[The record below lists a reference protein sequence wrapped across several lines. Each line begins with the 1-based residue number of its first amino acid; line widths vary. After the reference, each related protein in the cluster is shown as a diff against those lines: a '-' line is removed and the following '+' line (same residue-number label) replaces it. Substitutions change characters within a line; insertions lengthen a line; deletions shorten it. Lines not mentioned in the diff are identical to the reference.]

1 MAAPAFA
8 YASTHSA
15 FFALF
20 QEQELRSFRPLTLA
34 HSLRYDAPVRPLRS
48 PRARSIEVPIT
59 SLPQSWVPL
68 PISRPS
74 LPLTGA
80 GLKELVE
87 MLAPTTHR
95 DTVASP
101 ILEAVAGPLRTSIQR
116 YPYEVPAHAV
126 PVLQRFGIEA
136 SGFGFKA
143 HPHPVHKTIEIHLL
157 FEHWLNLCRSP
168 SAMLFMKQS
177 KFEKLQHENAN
188 FEALANYNLTA
199 RDTTRY
205 EQVAVAPPTQSVWF
219 MHDALQYF
227 SLSQIAAFFADCPHL
242 EKLFASLVVPPESD
256 FTNLSL
262 FPEIYRYSFA
272 GSRLNYQLEGNPGH
286 SYSQPREALEW
297 LKTTTIRCGNLYLT
311 VTKLES
317 WGPVHSLL
325 IQRGKPAVHLEH
337 DEVSFV
343 GPDAVALPEAAALRQ
358 DLRHR
363 LVPRTVYDALFVY
376 VRAVRTLRTTDPV
389 GFVRTQSN
397 KAEYSWVTSAAWDNL
412 QHFVTETAAHRV
424 PNRHFFF
431 NSTFAKCSYWCSQ
444 HKLGLLTAVTPPA
457 CGLTLFTG
465 AKLASAMSSRVTALA
480 ICHHWVIP
488 PPTLFFTPKA
498 PLIAVQLTRLPKPLF
513 SSVPFL
519 RKPLGNLSLRLLNRF
534 PFLRRFFSD
543 APVPTWARLLTV
555 AIALSPAVWLA
566 IRHFIGPDAPQALN
580 DHYVRFFHPDRWQ
593 LTFERQPRFVALD
606 RTFPWPLP
614 QAPEPTEP
622 RDSDVPLEAV
632 SSELPVVAPLPA
644 PAASVPPVDTSAT
657 TVSAVEPSL
666 STESLK
672 SAEAPSGTTILQP
685 RELKD
690 TIYPLPAAAPVTSP
704 AEPAPAVAEPV
715 SASTVLGTAPLTR
728 DPHTGHVSTPATE
741 PGLVEPEHSPL
752 AADSSATGEVSEFF
766 NLHPADWIAPTA
778 TFLARRRGDTVSGAK
793 YPAMDCLLAAVSAG
807 ANIPKDALWKTICT
821 YFPDSMLREEDIS
834 KHGLST
840 HHFAAL
846 AREHRLQ
853 ATFHSAGN
861 QFVLGVEHPSASFHI
876 DHTPE
881 SATAPGHFALRADER
896 QHTPPLLGGRA
907 ADLVHA
913 ALKFKVG
920 SAVLPFQQAHD
931 YTTSVA
937 RAKNLISNMKNG
949 FDGVLANIDPAH
961 TNESRDRLLSL
972 DGAMDIAAPRD
983 VKLIHIAGF
992 PGCGKS
998 YPIAQLLKSRAFK
1011 HFKIAVPTVEL
1022 RNEWKGVLKVKPQ
1035 DNWRISTWESS
1046 LLKSARILVID
1057 EIYKM
1062 PRGYLDLAIHADP
1075 TIDLVIALGDPLQGV
1090 YHSTHSDSSNHRL
1103 SSEVKHLQPYMDYYC
1118 LWSHRVPQDIGTF
1131 FGIKSTSTVP
1141 GFKSYQANIPGNL
1154 RQLAN
1159 SQSAAKVLNQCGFSS
1174 VTIAS
1179 SQGSTYAAPACI
1191 HLDRHSTSLSH
1202 AHSLV
1207 ALTRSKSG
1215 VIFTG
1220 DKRVLEAPGGN
1231 LLFSSYFQDKRVDL
1245 RALFPTEFPC
1255 CPILL
1260 EPLKRRPTD
1269 LTGGAFSPF
1278 REEARVFNPDR
1289 RDDIF
1294 LEASVVLG
1302 DGSSNAPQVST
1313 HFLPETRRPLHFD
1326 LPSAKPEV
1334 AAHEI
1339 PAPLTDTFIEP
1350 VYPGETFE
1358 NVAAHFLPA
1367 HDPEVKEILFKDQR
1381 SNQFPFIDQPFH
1393 LGAQPASLCAAVHH
1407 SKKDPT
1413 LLAASIEKRL
1423 RFRASDAPYQITAKD
1438 EILGSMLFESHCRAM
1453 RRDPNV
1459 RVPFDEAL
1467 FAECIALN
1475 EFAQLTSK
1483 TQAVIMANH
1492 ERSDPDWR
1500 YTAVR
1505 IFAKNQHK
1513 VNSGSLFGPWK
1524 ACQTLALMHDAVIL
1538 LFGPVKKYQ
1547 LIHDERDRPEHIFIY
1562 AGRTPQEMS
1571 EWCQKFLTPRSASS
1585 PVPVMVSGDDSLIG
1599 CHPHF
1604 VANDYTAFDQS
1615 QHGEAAVLE
1624 RLKMERVSIPEW
1636 LIALHIM
1643 IKTHITTQ
1651 FGPLTCMRLTGEPGT
1666 YFDNSD
1672 YNLAVIFLEYSMS
1685 GQWLSENPLWPAIK
1699 PLLALRFKKEKTRY
1713 GNFCGYYVGAAGAVR
1728 MPKALFAKIL
1738 IATEDGSIPDKM
1750 ASYATEFAIGHS
1762 LGDALWS
1769 LLPVEEVVYQS
1780 AVFDFLCRNAP
1791 RELKLLFKLGPV
1803 ERSVVEAVQEFATW
1817 ASYAFYR
1824 FLNSAQ
1830 RKVLLTRSPQLH
1842 FPGDAPEVSQLQGE
1856 LLQSFS
1862 MMQPVLPLTGGLHLP
1877 PTVDAPMSDDS
1888 LSGRPRSQ
1896 RDPDH
1901 RVDPQPSLPLAPSVQ
1916 ETSGGPAITVPFQW
1930 VALVVK
1936 SESTIFTVD
1945 PPRAK
1950 SLTQLIG
1957 PYRHARLLSLE
1968 AILMPTLNAFQNPV
1982 TVHMVWTV
1990 NTVQPASGEE
2000 LFYPGGQALTVG
2012 GPVSMSALATV
2023 PADVSRLNPVIK
2035 GAVAFLDTP
2044 RLTGTTMKC
2053 AKSETSPMAYVVI
2066 RGTLALSGPVGTR
2079 LSE

>member
-8 YASTHSA
+8 YASTSSA

-20 QEQELRSFRPLTLA
+20 QEQELRSFRLLTLA
-34 HSLRYDAPVRPLRS
+34 HSLRCDAPLRARKVRPAPSTSVSLPAAPS
-48 PRARSIEVPIT
+48 EWVNIPIT
-59 SLPQSWVPL
+59 VAPQ
-68 PISRPS
+68 
-74 LPLTGA
+74 PLTRG
-80 GLKELVE
+80 GRKELVE

-95 DTVASP
+95 VTVASP

-116 YPYEVPAHAV
+116 YPYEVPTHAV

-143 HPHPVHKTIEIHLL
+143 HPDPVHKTIEIHLL
-157 FEHWLNLCRSP
+157 SEHWLNLCRSP
-168 SAMLFMKQS
+168 SAVPFMKQR

-205 EQVAVAPPTQSVWF
+205 ERVAVAPPTQAVWF
-219 MHDALQYF
+219 MHDALQYY
-227 SLSQIAAFFADCPHL
+227 SLAQVAAFFADCPHL

-272 GSRLNYQLEGNPGH
+272 GSRLNYQLEGKPGH

-297 LKTTTIRCGNLYLT
+297 LKTTTIRCGSLYLT
-311 VTKLES
+311 VTKRES

-325 IQRGKPAVHLEH
+325 VQRGKPSVHLEH
-337 DEVSFV
+337 DEVSCV
-343 GPDAVALPEAAALRQ
+343 GPDAGALPEAAALRQ
-358 DLRHR
+358 ELRHR
-363 LVPRTVYDALFVY
+363 LVPCTVFDALFIY
-376 VRAVRTLRTTDPV
+376 VRAVRILRTTDPV
-389 GFVRTQSN
+389 AFVRTQSN

-424 PNRHFFF
+424 PNRHFLF
-431 NSTFAKCSYWCSQ
+431 NSTFAKCRYWCSQ
-444 HKLGLLTAVTPPA
+444 HKRGLFTATTPPA

-465 AKLASAMSSRVTALA
+465 PKLAFARSSRITALDVF
-480 ICHHWVIP
+480 HHWVVP

-498 PLIAVQLTRLPKPLF
+498 PLLAIQLTRLPQPLF
-513 SSVPFL
+513 SAVPFL
-519 RKPLGNLSLRLLNRF
+519 HKTLGNLSLRLLIRF
-534 PFLRRFFSD
+534 PFLRRFFS
-543 APVPTWARLLTV
+543 AASIPTWARLLTV
-555 AIALSPAVWLA
+555 VIALSPAVWLA
-566 IRHFIGPDAPQALN
+566 IRHFLGPDGPQALN
-580 DHYVRFFHPDRWQ
+580 DHYVSFFHPDRWH
-593 LTFERQPRFVALD
+593 LTFVRQPRFVALD
-606 RTFPWPLP
+606 RTFPGPLP
-614 QAPEPTEP
+614 QAREPTEP
-622 RDSDVPLEAV
+622 RDSDVPFETV
-632 SSELPVVAPLPA
+632 PSPLPVVAPQPA
-644 PAASVPPVDTSAT
+644 PATSVAPVETSDT

-672 SAEAPSGTTILQP
+672 TVEAPSGTTILQP

-690 TIYPLPAAAPVTSP
+690 TIHPLPAAALVVASP
-704 AEPAPAVAEPV
+704 QPAPAPTEPD
-715 SASTVLGTAPLTR
+715 SASTVLGNAPLSR
-728 DPHTGHVSTPATE
+728 DVHMGHVSTPATE
-741 PGLVEPEHSPL
+741 PGLVEPDHSPL

-778 TFLARRRGDTVSGAK
+778 TFRARRRGVTISVAK
-793 YPAMDCLLAAVSAG
+793 SPAMDCLLAAVSAG
-807 ANIPKDALWKTICT
+807 ANIPKDALWKTICC
-821 YFPDSMLREEDIS
+821 YFPDSMLRAEDIA

-840 HHFAAL
+840 HHFAPL
-846 AREHRLQ
+846 ARDHRLQ

-861 QFVLGVEHPSASFHI
+861 QFVPGVEHPSVSFHI

-881 SATAPGHFALRADER
+881 SATALGHISVRADER

-907 ADLVHA
+907 AGLVHA

-920 SAVLPFQQAHD
+920 NAVHPFQQAHD
-931 YTTSVA
+931 YTTSVP

-949 FDGVLANIDPAH
+949 FDGVLGNIDPAH
-961 TNESRDRLLSL
+961 TKESRDRLLSL

-983 VKLIHIAGF
+983 VKLNHIAGF

-998 YPIAQLLKSRAFK
+998 YSIAQLLKSRAFK
-1011 HFKIAVPTVEL
+1011 HFKITVPTVEL
-1022 RNEWKGVLKVKPQ
+1022 RNEWKGVLKVKPP

-1062 PRGYLDLAIHADP
+1062 PRGCLDLAIHADP

-1090 YHSTHSDSSNHRL
+1090 DHSTHYDSSNHRL
-1103 SSEVKHLQPYMDYYC
+1103 SGEVKHLQPFMDYYC
-1118 LWSHRVPQDIGTF
+1118 LRSHRVPQDIGEF

-1174 VTIAS
+1174 DTIAS
-1179 SQGSTYAAPACI
+1179 SQGSPYSAPACI
-1191 HLDRHSTSLSH
+1191 HLERHSMSLSH

-1220 DKRVLEAPGGN
+1220 DKRVLEAAGGN
-1231 LLFSSYFQDKRVDL
+1231 LLFSSYFQDKKVDL
-1245 RALFPTEFPC
+1245 RALLPMEFPS
-1255 CPILL
+1255 CPVLL
-1260 EPLKRRPTD
+1260 EPLKCRPTD
-1269 LTGGAFSPF
+1269 LTGGPPSPF
-1278 REEARVFNPDR
+1278 SNEARVFDPQR
-1289 RDDIF
+1289 RDVVS
-1294 LEASVVLG
+1294 LEASIVLR
-1302 DGSSNAPQVST
+1302 DGSSYAPQVST
-1313 HFLPETRRPLHFD
+1313 HFLTATRRHLHFD
-1326 LPSAKPEV
+1326 LPSAKPEF
-1334 AAHEI
+1334 AAHEV
-1339 PAPLTDTFIEP
+1339 PAPLTDTLIEP

-1358 NVAAHFLPA
+1358 NVAVHFLPA
-1367 HDPEVKEILFKDQR
+1367 HDPEVKEILFKDHR
-1381 SNQFPFIDQPFH
+1381 SNQFPFMDQPFQI
-1393 LGAQPASLCAAVHH
+1393 GPQPASLCAAVHH

-1413 LLAASIEKRL
+1413 LLAASFEKRL

-1438 EILGSMLFESHCRAM
+1438 EILGSLLFESHCRAV

-1467 FAECIALN
+1467 FAECRALN
-1475 EFAQLTSK
+1475 ELAQLTSK
-1483 TQAVIMANH
+1483 PQAVIMANH
-1492 ERSDPDWR
+1492 ERSAPDWR

-1505 IFAKNQHK
+1505 IFAKIQHK

-1524 ACQTLALMHDAVIL
+1524 ACQTLALMRDAVIL

-1547 LIHDERDRPEHIFIY
+1547 LIHDERDRPERIFIY
-1562 AGRTPQEMS
+1562 AGRTPQEMA
-1571 EWCQKFLTPRSASS
+1571 EWSQKFLTPRSASS
-1585 PVPVMVSGDDSLIG
+1585 HVPVMVSGDDSLIG
-1599 CHPHF
+1599 SHTHF
-1604 VANDYTAFDQS
+1604 VANDYTAFEQS
-1615 QHGEAAVLE
+1615 QHGEPAALE
-1624 RLKMERVSIPEW
+1624 RLKMERVNIPEW

-1672 YNLAVIFLEYSMS
+1672 YNLAVIFLEYSRS
-1685 GQWLSENPLWPAIK
+1685 GQWLSDNPLWPAIK
-1699 PLLALRFKKEKTRY
+1699 PLLALRFKKEKSRY
-1713 GNFCGYYVGAAGAVR
+1713 GNFCGYYDGAAGAVR
-1728 MPKALFAKIL
+1728 MPKALFDKIL
-1738 IATEDGSIPDKM
+1738 IAVDDVSIADKM
-1750 ASYATEFAIGHS
+1750 ASYATEFSIGHS

-1769 LLPVEEVVYQS
+1769 LLAVEAVVYQS
-1780 AVFDFLCRNAP
+1780 AVFDFPCRNAP
-1791 RELKLLFKLGPV
+1791 REVKLLFKLGPV

-1842 FPGDAPEVSQLQGE
+1842 FPGDAPQVSQLQGE

-1862 MMQPVLPLTGGLHLP
+1862 MMKPTLPLTGGLLLRP
-1877 PTVDAPMSDDS
+1877 AVDAPMSDDS
-1888 LSGRPRSQ
+1888 LAGRARSQ
-1896 RDPDH
+1896 RDTDH
-1901 RVDPQPSLPLAPSVQ
+1901 RSDPQPALPLAPSVH

-1930 VALVVK
+1930 GALVVK

-1945 PPRAK
+1945 PARAK

-1968 AILMPTLNAFQNPV
+1968 AILMPTLNAFPNPV
-1982 TVHMVWTV
+1982 TVHIVWTF
-1990 NTVQPASGEE
+1990 NTVEPASGEE
-2000 LFYPGGQALTVG
+2000 LFYPGGPALAVG

-2023 PADVSRLNPVIK
+2023 PADVSRLNTVIR

-2066 RGTLALSGPVGTR
+2066 RGALALSGPVGTR
-2079 LSE
+2079 RSE